1 MENQNKSFNSKTS
14 YLNNIKIHKE
24 RLNAVLKS
32 VKSSNKKISI
42 IRKQH
47 TSKTLRE
54 KKYKNKCFNIDL
66 SDFDN
71 ILELTNEYIYFEP
84 NVTMEQIVN
93 FLSKKS
99 LSLNVITEF
108 KTMTIGGAISGL
120 GGESSSFKYGLIH
133 NSVIEYEIINEFGN
147 IETVDKN
154 HKLFNLIPGSYGSIC
169 IITAIKS
176 KIFKIKPYVKLEFI
190 RKKNINP
197 KDLYDNSCDFIE
209 GVILNKDHYVIVKG
223 YYTEQKSTH
232 NLKNRFSRLF
242 FNFVAN
248 AKHKSM
254 TLSYDDYIFR
264 WDRGAFWVAYN
275 KKINYIKQIVYSNLL
290 GLIDFSFEDKLS
302 TENLYKYA
310 RSKDPISRESN
321 SMYQDVMIPSE
332 NFKNF
337 KKFID
342 NTLNI
347 YPIWLLPINSNTKIN
362 QAFALKKNKKYINF
376 GIYGNIRHLGFDFIK
391 INRNLEKKTFE
402 LNGLKTLY
410 NQSYYNLNQFYKI
423 YPRYPTNKF
432 IDLYSKTCELYNSFK
447 KIYPTIE
454 VLINKKIIYDR
465 ASYNAYLYDYIL
477 KNNK

>member
-108 KTMTIGGAISGL
+108 KTMTTGGAISGL

-254 TLSYDDYIFR
+254 
-264 WDRGAFWVAYN
+264 N
-275 KKINYIKQIVYSNLL
+275 
-290 GLIDFSFEDKLS
+290 
-302 TENLYKYA
+302 
-310 RSKDPISRESN
+310 
-321 SMYQDVMIPSE
+321 
-332 NFKNF
+332 
-337 KKFID
+337 
-342 NTLNI
+342 
-347 YPIWLLPINSNTKIN
+347 
-362 QAFALKKNKKYINF
+362 
-376 GIYGNIRHLGFDFIK
+376 
-391 INRNLEKKTFE
+391 
-402 LNGLKTLY
+402 
-410 NQSYYNLNQFYKI
+410 
-423 YPRYPTNKF
+423 
-432 IDLYSKTCELYNSFK
+432 
-447 KIYPTIE
+447 
-454 VLINKKIIYDR
+454 
-465 ASYNAYLYDYIL
+465 
-477 KNNK
+477 